1 MLHPQSWERN
11 IMKLANQTA
20 PPPGGLG
27 AAGEAPL
34 KSIRFVLIRPEAH
47 EVFVAGSFNNWNPGA
62 TPLEDVG
69 HGHWVKDLA
78 LAPGRYEYQFVADG
92 HWMPDATA
100 PESVENPFGG
110 LNSVLVVSQPKALPA
125 KSSGAAAVDLRHG
138 DRGLSHRRSGGK

>member
-1 MLHPQSWERN
+1 
-11 IMKLANQTA
+11 MKLANQTA
-20 PPPGGLG
+20 PSPGGPG
-27 AAGEAPL
+27 AAGEVPL

-62 TPLEDVG
+62 TPLEDIG

-78 LAPGRYEYQFVADG
+78 LAPGRYEYQFIADG

-110 LNSVLVVSQPKALPA
+110 LNSVLVVSQPKAPQA
-125 KSSGAAAVDLRHG
+125 KPSGTRAAAVDLRYG
-138 DRGLSHRRSGGK
+138 DRGLRPTRSGGKR